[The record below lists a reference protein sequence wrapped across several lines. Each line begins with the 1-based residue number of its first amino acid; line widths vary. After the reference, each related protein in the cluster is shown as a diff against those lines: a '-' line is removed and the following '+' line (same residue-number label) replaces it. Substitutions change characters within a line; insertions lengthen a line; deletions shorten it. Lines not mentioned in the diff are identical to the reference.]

1 MAVGSFRLPSTPQV
15 KSLFLKGIFAAG
27 SDTMQT
33 ITIDAD
39 NAGTYTTLTQDGSSG
54 TIAFTV
60 NGSPAALPFT
70 LNVGNTLVVVRSLF
84 ASAGFYKI
92 SGTYV

>member
-27 SDTMQT
+27 NDTMQT

-39 NAGTYTTLTQDGSSG
+39 NAGTYTTLTQDGASG
-54 TIAFTV
+54 TISYTV
-60 NGSPAALPFT
+60 NKR
-70 LNVGNTLVVVRSLF
+70 NVCLKNLHTTVLLHQHNS
-84 ASAGFYKI
+84 
-92 SGTYV
+92 

>member
-1 MAVGSFRLPSTPQV
+1 MAVGSFRLPSGV
-15 KSLFLKGIFAAG
+15 KSVFLRGNFAATN
-27 SDTMQT
+27 DTLIN

-39 NAGTYTTLTQDGSSG
+39 SAGSYTTLTQDGSSG
-54 TIAFTV
+54 TITIRINSV
-60 NGSPAALPFT
+60 ITALPFT
-70 LNVGNTLVVVRSLF
+70 LTVGDIVGVTRTSF